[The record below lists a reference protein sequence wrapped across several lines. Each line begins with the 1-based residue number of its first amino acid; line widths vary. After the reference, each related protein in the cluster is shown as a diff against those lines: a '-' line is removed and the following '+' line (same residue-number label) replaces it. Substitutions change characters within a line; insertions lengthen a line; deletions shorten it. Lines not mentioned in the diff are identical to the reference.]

1 MPMRLAGLLFAALA
15 VAATSGTA
23 FAAGWVQLPGGYAVK
38 PSEVAIPDG
47 EELGQ
52 YRRVVQPFKNWTLIC
67 DESLRSKR
75 RVCNLTQSIVDQRG
89 APVFN
94 WSFVATADGK
104 PLVVMRAPAALGIGQ
119 QIGLALGDKPDRIVA
134 QTDRCDGAFCTATIA
149 IGPMLRRH
157 IRAGTDCAVSYMLPS
172 AGEVSFQAPLEGLF
186 TALSAMK

>member
-1 MPMRLAGLLFAALA
+1 MRLAGLLFAALT

-23 FAAGWVQLPGGYAVK
+23 FAVGWVQLPGGYAVK
-38 PSEVAIPDG
+38 SSEVAIPDG

-67 DESLRSKR
+67 DESLKSKR

-94 WSFVATADGK
+94 WSFVATADGQ
-104 PLVVMRAPAALGIGQ
+104 PLVVMRVPAAVGLGQ

-149 IGPMLRRH
+149 IGRMLRRH
-157 IRAGTDCAVSYMLPS
+157 IQAGTDCTVSYTLAD

>member
-1 MPMRLAGLLFAALA
+1 MRLAGLLFAALA

-23 FAAGWVQLPGGYAVK
+23 SAVGWVQLPGEYTVK
-38 PSEVAIPDG
+38 ASEVAIPDG

-52 YRRVVQPFKNWTLIC
+52 YRRMVQPFKNWTLIC
-67 DESLRSKR
+67 DESLTSKR
-75 RVCNLTQSIVDQRG
+75 RVCNLTQSIVDQQGR
-89 APVFN
+89 AVFN

-104 PLVVMRAPAALGIGQ
+104 PLVVMRVPAAVGVGQ

-134 QTDRCDGAFCTATIA
+134 ETDRCDAVFCTATIA

-157 IRAGTDCAVSYMLPS
+157 IRAGTDCTVSYMRPD
-172 AGEVSFQAPLEGLF
+172 ADEVTFQAPLEGLF